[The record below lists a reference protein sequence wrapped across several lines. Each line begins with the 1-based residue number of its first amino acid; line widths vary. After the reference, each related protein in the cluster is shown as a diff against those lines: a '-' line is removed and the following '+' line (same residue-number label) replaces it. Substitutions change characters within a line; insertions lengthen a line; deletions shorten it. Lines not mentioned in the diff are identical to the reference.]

1 MPMRER
7 LVLIAVFKNSMA
19 NAPPQ
24 QIQDVLQLREIG
36 SPVSIHKAIK
46 SLQVGRYVKLNAVVG
61 DGRIKLVALTP
72 KSLALFERLSNLVV
86 SAARRD

>member
-1 MPMRER
+1 MRER

-19 NAPPQ
+19 NSPPQ

-46 SLQVGRYVKLNAVVG
+46 SLQASRYVKLNAVVG

-72 KSLALFERLSNLVV
+72 NKSQALFERLSNLVV